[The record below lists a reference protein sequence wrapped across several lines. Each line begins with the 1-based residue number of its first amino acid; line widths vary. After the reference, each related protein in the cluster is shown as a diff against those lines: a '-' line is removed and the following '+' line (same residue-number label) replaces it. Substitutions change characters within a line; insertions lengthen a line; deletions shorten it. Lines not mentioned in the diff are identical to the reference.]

1 MLHATHQRM
10 TLYNPVDV
18 RMPLLLLLLPHRI
31 IPAPSQHRHDIHIR
45 YPYTGGLQR
54 LKSLSSQSLV
64 TWIFFFEFPDKGPG
78 SQHIDQFSGMILC
91 FRFFFDLHCHVWIIG
106 DNCSYSCIDQPFH
119 IRFFIDCPD
128 TDIQIAA

>member
-31 IPAPSQHRHDIHIR
+31 IQVPSQHRHDIHIR

-64 TWIFFFEFPDKGPG
+64 TWILFF
-78 SQHIDQFSGMILC
+78 
-91 FRFFFDLHCHVWIIG
+91 
-106 DNCSYSCIDQPFH
+106 
-119 IRFFIDCPD
+119 
-128 TDIQIAA
+128 